1 MFYKNNKVIPFSKIA
16 SAAIDSD
23 MSVEHYLE
31 LADITEVND
40 DDVTAVDKDGFDFG
54 GKGDF
59 DFTKKRAFTPEQIEK
74 EKLE

>member
-16 SAAIDSD
+16 SAAIDSN

-31 LADITEVND
+31 LADITEAND
-40 DDVTAVDKDGFDFG
+40 DDVTAVDKDGFNFG

-59 DFTKKRAFTPEQIEK
+59 DFKGVRAITPEQNK
-74 EKLE
+74 EEI